1 MVVGVK
7 LGLHPAQEAVGSRK
21 RPFPNLCSCPEA
33 WGQTS
38 GPYLSIRT
46 HPRAP
51 PPIHSPLGDPNPMLV
66 LDLGPVLPTD
76 DTEIGGD

>member
-51 PPIHSPLGDPNPMLV
+51 PHTFSSW
-66 LDLGPVLPTD
+66 GPQPYACP
-76 DTEIGGD
+76 GPRACAAHR

>member
-21 RPFPNLCSCPEA
+21 RPFPNLCSCPKA
-33 WGQTS
+33 WGQMS

-51 PPIHSPLGDPNPMLV
+51 PQYILLLGT
-66 LDLGPVLPTD
+66 PTLCLSWA
-76 DTEIGGD
+76 